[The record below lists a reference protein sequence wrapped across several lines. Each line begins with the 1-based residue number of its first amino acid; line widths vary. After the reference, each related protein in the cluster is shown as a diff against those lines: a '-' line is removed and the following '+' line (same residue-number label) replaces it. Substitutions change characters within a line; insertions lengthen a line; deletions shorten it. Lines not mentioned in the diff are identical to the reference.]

1 MDACMI
7 AAVSMPSTRSAA
19 RWPSSS
25 LPHAHSM
32 LASCLDSTWR
42 GSLLTSLAAA
52 SSNRANCSWRTLGTP
67 GRADDVGE
75 SRRWVSGHLASLWSA
90 VPQFTRLNS
99 STESLTIART
109 SAASVFRASS
119 WFSWTCLEL
128 IVRAR
133 RRKLNEVS
141 FSHTGWGHR
150 QARGEG
156 TPSRGDL
163 IHAKRMRGRCRFLI
177 RRRPCEVGLTTSR
190 GLTST
195 IRAASLLRK
204 RSEHFAG
211 DLFGSLGARGK
222 NSWRPAQL
230 EMDVNT
236 SHKRS

>member
-1 MDACMI
+1 MASATARTSSDRDGSSPSFAAPQMALASSCGLNLDACII

-25 LPHAHSM
+25 LPHAHSI
-32 LASCLDSTWR
+32 LAICLDSTWR

-52 SSNRANCSWRTLGTP
+52 SSNRANCSWRILGTP

-90 VPQFTRLNS
+90 VPQFTRLNL
-99 STESLTIART
+99 STESLTIVRT

-119 WFSWTCLEL
+119 WFSWTCVEL

-133 RRKLNEVS
+133 RRKFNEVS
-141 FSHTGWGHR
+141 FWHKGHR

-163 IHAKRMRGRCRFLI
+163 IHAKRMRG
-177 RRRPCEVGLTTSR
+177 T
-190 GLTST
+190 
-195 IRAASLLRK
+195 
-204 RSEHFAG
+204 
-211 DLFGSLGARGK
+211 
-222 NSWRPAQL
+222 
-230 EMDVNT
+230 M
-236 SHKRS
+236 